1 MYYVYKITN
10 SINDKV
16 YVGRTIRSIEQRY
29 KEHLQSLENGDTR
42 HLYSAMRKYGA
53 NNFKIEL
60 IEECSTLDEM
70 IEKEVYY
77 CELLEAYTK
86 GYNMTTAGEINP
98 MECEK
103 AKASHRCKMQSA
115 EVKSKISE
123 TMKLKRLLENKLT
136 MHRDVVE
143 KRVPF
148 TLVTE
153 YLKNGWRQGKIKT
166 QDPFYDG
173 VHIRIYSKKEIKEIL
188 PAELLEYKNKG
199 WKLSASSANNI
210 TYQKKTNSNN
220 KELKN
225 KTLGNKIK
233 KIRLHKDNKET
244 TIYPQYVQEY
254 ISAGW
259 KLGGKPGRMSD
270 EQKLRLAQSH
280 KGMFDENFKK
290 EQSIRLKEFYKNN
303 PAATEKSEHPVKI
316 INDKCGDIIF
326 FKSCL
331 DMCRELGFPESVA
344 RAGIV
349 GHWVKL
355 GYIKR
360 KSSSYN
366 GWKIYYVKQV
376 YNKNE

>member
-10 SINDKV
+10 SINNKV

-70 IEKEVYY
+70 IEKEAYY

-103 AKASHRCKMQSA
+103 ARTSHKRKMQSA

-123 TMKLKRLLENKLT
+123 TMKRIRANSPKTISIHKGKIGKRISSEELDYYIN
-136 MHRDVVE
+136 
-143 KRVPF
+143 
-148 TLVTE
+148 
-153 YLKNGWRQGKIKT
+153 NGWELGSNLKGK
-166 QDPFYDG
+166 
-173 VHIRIYSKKEIKEIL
+173 IRIY
-188 PAELLEYKNKG
+188 
-199 WKLSASSANNI
+199 
-210 TYQKKTNSNN
+210 
-220 KELKN
+220 N
-225 KTLGNKIK
+225 KTTFN
-233 KIRLHKDNKET
+233 ET
-244 TIYPQYVQEY
+244 SVWQEELEHY
-254 ISAGW
+254 LETGW
-259 KLGGKPGRMSD
+259 ALGGKPNRISPD
-270 EQKLRLAQSH
+270 HAAKLAASH

-303 PAATEKSEHPVKI
+303 PNWKTRSKRAVEIVCPDTNETIRFESYLQLCKY
-316 INDKCGDIIF
+316 INV
-326 FKSCL
+326 
-331 DMCRELGFPESVA
+331 PESVA

-349 GHWVKL
+349 GKWVKF

-360 KSSSYN
+360 KSSKYN
-366 GWKIYYVKQV
+366 NWKIY
-376 YNKNE
+376 NID

>member
-70 IEKEVYY
+70 IEKEAYY

-103 AKASHRCKMQSA
+103 AKASHKRKMQSE

-123 TMKLKRLLENKLT
+123 TMKRIRANSPKTISIHKGKIGKRISSEELDYYIN
-136 MHRDVVE
+136 
-143 KRVPF
+143 
-148 TLVTE
+148 
-153 YLKNGWRQGKIKT
+153 NGWELGSNLKGK
-166 QDPFYDG
+166 
-173 VHIRIYSKKEIKEIL
+173 IRIY
-188 PAELLEYKNKG
+188 
-199 WKLSASSANNI
+199 
-210 TYQKKTNSNN
+210 
-220 KELKN
+220 N
-225 KTLGNKIK
+225 KTTFN
-233 KIRLHKDNKET
+233 ET
-244 TIYPQYVQEY
+244 SVWQEELEHY
-254 ISAGW
+254 LEIGW
-259 KLGGKPGRMSD
+259 ALGGKPNRISPD
-270 EQKLRLAQSH
+270 HAAKLAASH

-303 PAATEKSEHPVKI
+303 PNWKTKSKRAVKIEHPNTGESI
-316 INDKCGDIIF
+316 EFN
-326 FKSCL
+326 SYL
-331 DMCRELGFPESVA
+331 ELCRGIDLPESIA
-344 RAGIV
+344 RAGTVGKWVKV
-349 GHWVKL
+349 GH
-355 GYIKR
+355 IKR
-360 KSSSYN
+360 KSSKYN
-366 GWKIYYVKQV
+366 NWKIY
-376 YNKNE
+376 NID